1 MSISGLSSTL
11 ITDLAP
17 QQRQNPFQQIKQDF
31 EQLASAL
38 QSGDLS
44 GAQSDY
50 SNIQQILQANPG
62 ASSSSTSSTGSNT
75 LQTDFAALGQA
86 LQSGNLNTAQ
96 NAFDNL
102 QSDFQASRTTAGT
115 GAGAP
120 AQAPTEQQDQY
131 VSTGQNPIQQALE
144 DYTQLG
150 SDLQSGNLTAAQS
163 DYSALNQLVQ
173 AYQGPSSSD
182 AAIQTD
188 FATLGQD
195 LQSGNLSQS
204 QSDFTQLQS
213 DLNAATQTAAAATSS
228 ATTPEPNPAQ
238 QVRQDYGQL
247 ASALQS
253 GSLTDA
259 QAAFAALEQALQTQS
274 GSSSTSTPASTTSS
288 TASADP
294 IANDLNAIG
303 QALTS
308 GNLTQAQSAFSQL
321 QTDIK
326 AAEQSSGT
334 RRRKTPGK
342 EKRQRNTTTIMA
354 AASGAVRVRPAPTA
368 TRRATAPRALVSM
381 LSGEA

>member
-1 MSISGLSSTL
+1 MSISSLSSTL

-17 QQRQNPFQQIKQDF
+17 EQRQNPFQQVKQDF

-38 QSGDLS
+38 QSGDLT
-44 GAQSDY
+44 GAQSAY

-62 ASSSSTSSTGSNT
+62 ASSSSSSSTGSNT

-86 LQSGNLNTAQ
+86 LQSGNVNTAQ

-102 QSDFQASRTTAGT
+102 QSDFQASRATPAAT

-120 AQAPTEQQDQY
+120 AQAPIEQQDQY
-131 VSTGQNPIQQALE
+131 VSSGQNPIQQALE

-150 SDLQSGNLTAAQS
+150 SDLQSGNLSGAQS
-163 DYSALNQLVQ
+163 DYANLNQLVQ
-173 AYQGPSSSD
+173 AYQGSSSSD

-195 LQSGNLSQS
+195 LQSGNLAQS
-204 QSDFTQLQS
+204 QSEFTQLQS
-213 DLNAATQTAAAATSS
+213 DLNAATQTAATATSS
-228 ATTPEPNPAQ
+228 VTTPQPNPVL
-238 QVRQDYGQL
+238 QVRQDYRQL

-253 GSLTDA
+253 GSLTNA
-259 QAAFAALEQALQTQS
+259 QAGFAAFEQALQTQS

-288 TASADP
+288 TTSTDP

-321 QTDIK
+321 QSDIK

-334 RRRKTPGK
+334 SQAQNSWQGDKTEGHHHHGGGW
-342 EKRQRNTTTIMA
+342 
-354 AASGAVRVRPAPTA
+354 SGQSSSSANGYAPSNS
-368 TRRATAPRALVSM
+368 APNVSVY
-381 LSGEA
+381 A

>member
-31 EQLASAL
+31 EQLARAL
-38 QSGDLS
+38 QSGDLT
-44 GAQSDY
+44 GAQSAY

-62 ASSSSTSSTGSNT
+62 ASSSSTNSTGSNT
-75 LQTDFAALGQA
+75 LQTDFAAIGQA
-86 LQSGNLNTAQ
+86 LQSGNVNTAQ

-102 QSDFQASRTTAGT
+102 QSDFQASRTAPAAT

-120 AQAPTEQQDQY
+120 AQAPIEQQDQY
-131 VSTGQNPIQQALE
+131 VSSGQNPIQQALE

-150 SDLQSGNLTAAQS
+150 SDLQSGNLGGAQS
-163 DYSALNQLVQ
+163 DYSNLNQLVQ
-173 AYQGPSSSD
+173 TYQGPSSSN

-195 LQSGNLSQS
+195 LQSGNLTKS
-204 QSDFTQLQS
+204 QSDFTQLQT
-213 DLNAATQTAAAATSS
+213 DLNAATQTASA
-228 ATTPEPNPAQ
+228 ATTPQPNPAL
-238 QVRQDYGQL
+238 QVRQDYRQL
-247 ASALQS
+247 AGALQS
-253 GSLTDA
+253 GNLTDA
-259 QAAFAALEQALQTQS
+259 QAAFAALEQALQTQT
-274 GSSSTSTPASTTSS
+274 GSSSTLTPASTTGS
-288 TASADP
+288 TTSADP

-334 RRRKTPGK
+334 SHSQNAWQGEKTGGHHH
-342 EKRQRNTTTIMA
+342 RSGGWSGHSSSN
-354 AASGAVRVRPAPTA
+354 ASGYTPSSSASS
-368 TRRATAPRALVSM
+368 VSVY
-381 LSGEA
+381 A

>member
-31 EQLASAL
+31 EQLARAL
-38 QSGDLS
+38 QSGDLT
-44 GAQSDY
+44 GAQSAY

-62 ASSSSTSSTGSNT
+62 ASSSSTNSTGSNT

-86 LQSGNLNTAQ
+86 LQSGNVNTAQ

-102 QSDFQASRTTAGT
+102 QSDFQASRTAPAAT

-120 AQAPTEQQDQY
+120 AQAPIEQQDQY
-131 VSTGQNPIQQALE
+131 VSSGQNPIQQALE

-150 SDLQSGNLTAAQS
+150 SDLQSGNLGGAQS
-163 DYSALNQLVQ
+163 DYSNLNQLVQ
-173 AYQGPSSSD
+173 TYQGPSSSD

-195 LQSGNLSQS
+195 LQSGNLTQS
-204 QSDFTQLQS
+204 QSDFKQLQT
-213 DLNAATQTAAAATSS
+213 DLNAATQTA
-228 ATTPEPNPAQ
+228 TPEPNPAL
-238 QVRQDYGQL
+238 QVRQDYRQL
-247 ASALQS
+247 AGALQS
-253 GSLTDA
+253 GNLTDA

-274 GSSSTSTPASTTSS
+274 GSSSTSSPASTASPT
-288 TASADP
+288 TSADP

-334 RRRKTPGK
+334 SHSQNAWQGEKTEGHHHHGGGWSGHSSS
-342 EKRQRNTTTIMA
+342 N
-354 AASGAVRVRPAPTA
+354 ASGYTPSSSASS
-368 TRRATAPRALVSM
+368 VSVY
-381 LSGEA
+381 A